1 MEKLGDGKKSI
12 SHTHL
17 VIRTK
22 LDKIKSEF
30 LSFLLQH
37 YDFQNYYY

>member
-1 MEKLGDGKKSI
+1 MGKLGDGKRFGNL
-12 SHTHL
+12 THL